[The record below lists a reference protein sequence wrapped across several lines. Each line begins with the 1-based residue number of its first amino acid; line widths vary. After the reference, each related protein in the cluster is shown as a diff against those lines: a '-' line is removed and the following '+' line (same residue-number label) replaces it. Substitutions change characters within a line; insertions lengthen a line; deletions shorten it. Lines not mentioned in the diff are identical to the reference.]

1 MKITSGR
8 VRWGALL
15 KKVQVI
21 KYNARLVTRGAFTT
35 EEDLAHATNVNV
47 AIKTIDALQSK
58 LLSWSEAQ
66 NYMLMGR
73 HYVRKEAGGDEIAEL
88 EAVATRRTEGVATE
102 LKKEGNRLSQ
112 LIVDYLSNRGAHGAA
127 DSARRA
133 MGMKR

>member
-35 EEDLAHATNVNV
+35 EEDLAHATNVNE
-47 AIKTIDALQSK
+47 AIKTIDVLQSK

-73 HYVRKEAGGDEIAEL
+73 HYVRKEAGGEEIAEL
-88 EAVATRRTEGVATE
+88 EEIATKRTEKIAGD
-102 LKKEGNRLSQ
+102 LKKEANRLSQ
-112 LIVDYLSNRGAHGAA
+112 LVIDHLNKKEQWRTVDAL
-127 DSARRA
+127 RRSL
-133 MGMKR
+133 GMKS

>member
-35 EEDLAHATNVNV
+35 EEDLAHATNVNE

-73 HYVRKEAGGDEIAEL
+73 HFVRKEAGGEEIAEL
-88 EAVATRRTEGVATE
+88 EEIATKRTEKIAGD
-102 LKKEGNRLSQ
+102 LKKEANRLSQ
-112 LIVDYLSNRGAHGAA
+112 LVIDHLNKKEQWRTVDAL
-127 DSARRA
+127 RRSL
-133 MGMKR
+133 GMKS

>member
-8 VRWGALL
+8 VRWGELL

-35 EEDLAHATNVNV
+35 EEDLAHATNVNE

-66 NYMLMGR
+66 NYMLMGKLF
-73 HYVRKEAGGDEIAEL
+73 VRKEGGGEEIAEL
-88 EAVATRRTEGVATE
+88 EEIATKRTEKIA
-102 LKKEGNRLSQ
+102 
-112 LIVDYLSNRGAHGAA
+112 VD
-127 DSARRA
+127 
-133 MGMKR
+133 

>member
-35 EEDLAHATNVNV
+35 EEDLAHATNVNE

-73 HYVRKEAGGDEIAEL
+73 HYVRKEAGGEEIAEL
-88 EAVATRRTEGVATE
+88 EEIATKRTEKIAGD
-102 LKKEGNRLSQ
+102 LKKEANRLSQ
-112 LIVDYLSNRGAHGAA
+112 LVIDHLNKKEQWRTVDAL
-127 DSARRA
+127 RRSL
-133 MGMKR
+133 GMKS